1 MEYKNKKCL
10 IAYFSRKGNNY
21 VDGRIV
27 DLVVGNTEIVARLIH
42 DRVAA
47 EMFHIQT
54 VDGYPADYTQ
64 TTEMAKVQLQC
75 HARPEVTKTVPN
87 MKDYDIIFLG
97 YPNWWG
103 SMPMAV
109 FTFLESYDFS
119 GKTIIPFCTHEGSG
133 MGHSERDI
141 RTCCPTAQILK
152 GLPLRGSHVQAVG
165 DDIVISIRHW
175 LKQ

>member
-54 VDGYPADYTQ
+54 VDGYPADYIQ

-97 YPNWWG
+97 YPNCGGPCPWLCLPFWNRMIFPERRSSHSVHMKAAAWDTVNG
-103 SMPMAV
+103 TSGPAV
-109 FTFLESYDFS
+109 RRRRF
-119 GKTIIPFCTHEGSG
+119 
-133 MGHSERDI
+133 
-141 RTCCPTAQILK
+141 
-152 GLPLRGSHVQAVG
+152 
-165 DDIVISIRHW
+165 
-175 LKQ
+175 